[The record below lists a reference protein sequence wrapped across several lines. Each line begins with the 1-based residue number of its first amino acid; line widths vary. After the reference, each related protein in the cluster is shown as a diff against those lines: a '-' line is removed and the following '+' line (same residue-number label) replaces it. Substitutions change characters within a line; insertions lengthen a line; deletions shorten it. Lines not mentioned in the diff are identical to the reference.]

1 MIITIKKA
9 LHNFTWIS
17 LFQLIGFCLGQITK
31 ANMEW
36 YYSITKS
43 SLTPPNFVFSLTW
56 IVLYVILALM
66 GKFLWANRKEHKIKL
81 ILTLFVIQLIL
92 NWIWTPIFFSMHLT
106 GLAAIIIIIIAIIII
121 YIIVKSWSDYQLLA
135 YAMIPYFLWLT
146 FAAYLNLVIWYE
158 ETIAVYQY

>member
-9 LHNFTWIS
+9 LHNLAWIS

-43 SLTPPNFVFSLTW
+43 SLTPPSFVFSLTW

-66 GKFLWANRKEHKIKL
+66 GKFLWDNRKEHKIKL

-92 NWIWTPIFFSMHLT
+92 NWTWTPIFFSMHLT

-121 YIIVKSWSDYQLLA
+121 YIIVKSWSDYSVLA

-158 ETIAVYQY
+158 ETIVVYQY